1 MQTWQPQPTPPD
13 DDRESLLILFDGQC
27 GVCTRAASWLLAR
40 DHRGR
45 LRLIPNQRPGIL
57 PRFGL
62 TREQVDRAVW
72 LIDLAS
78 GRKLRASAA
87 FNRALLEFG
96 GVWPWIGRAL
106 GIAPLH
112 GAEEAA
118 YRWVAAHRGRLARWG
133 LAPAC
138 NHPLE
143 DCAPPVARA
152 DLHRRLTPVPP
163 MDKGF
168 DG

>member
-1 MQTWQPQPTPPD
+1 MQVWRPQPTPPD
-13 DDRESLLILFDGQC
+13 DDRQSLVILFDGRC
-27 GVCTRAASWLLAR
+27 GICTQAACWLRAR
-40 DHRGR
+40 DHHAR
-45 LRLIPNQRPGIL
+45 LRLIPNQRPGML
-57 PRFGL
+57 LRFGL
-62 TREQVDRAVW
+62 SQDQVDAAVW

-112 GAEEAA
+112 TAEEAA

-133 LAPAC
+133 IAPAC
-138 NHPLE
+138 DHPLE
-143 DCAPPVARA
+143 DCAPPGARSTEPTYGA
-152 DLHRRLTPVPP
+152 
-163 MDKGF
+163 G
-168 DG
+168 